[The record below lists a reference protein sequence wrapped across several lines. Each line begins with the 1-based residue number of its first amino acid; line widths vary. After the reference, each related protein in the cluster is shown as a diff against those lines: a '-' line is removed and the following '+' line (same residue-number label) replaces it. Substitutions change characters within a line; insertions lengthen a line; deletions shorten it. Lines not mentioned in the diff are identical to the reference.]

1 MGAFSRARRLLR
13 TRRPASQAVS
23 VFFNERCSGSADYPA
38 QLAPDCSLRLQC
50 GCLRCRCTAATAAL
64 QGIIDQTAANG
75 GGWAPLPCGF
85 HATLALTL
93 PSGVKI
99 GSAHCR
105 DYSPNVGVQSP
116 VSPALTLGACAAGT
130 QQHIVAVGN
139 GTGQVISGIVFDHTN
154 LTDPATRT
162 SCAVTGGGGSQGFVL
177 ENNRFL
183 NINMTSQGFSAI
195 QMAGCSGCTI
205 RGNYV
210 PNSGGDAL
218 NFNSGEYIITDNIVE
233 NGGDGCIAMNNN
245 AFGC

>member
-1 MGAFSRARRLLR
+1 MPPAIMQRHCRQTAHAAL
-13 TRRPASQAVS
+13 PASQAVS
-23 VFFNERCSGSADYPA
+23 NERCSGSADCPA
-38 QLAPDCSLRLQC
+38 QLAPDCSLRLQR
-50 GCLRCRCTAATAAL
+50 GCLRCRCAATTADL
-64 QGIIDQTAANG
+64 QGIIDRTAANG

-99 GSAHCR
+99 GSAHCH
-105 DYSPNVGVQSP
+105 DYSPPFGVQVP

-139 GTGQVISGIVFDHTN
+139 GTGQAISGIVFDHTN

-162 SCAVTGGGGSQGFVL
+162 SCAVTGGGGSHGFML

-218 NFNSGEYIITDNIVE
+218 NFNRFDSEPHLPHPSLLLL
-233 NGGDGCIAMNNN
+233 CSCAK
-245 AFGC
+245 